1 MTRESVNS
9 ILFVCAG
16 NICRSPLAEGVM
28 AHVLAARGIR
38 GVLLD
43 SAGLNGYHTGEA
55 PDARSVSVASRYGID
70 ISGQCCRQLVAGDF
84 LRFDLILG
92 MDRSNMRLIA
102 GRRPENAISRT
113 GLFAEMAG
121 GQPVEI
127 PDPWYG
133 GAGDFEKVYRMVLAA
148 SHALADRF
156 WPDRFWSER
165 ATSGQASST
174 M

>member
-1 MTRESVNS
+1 MSKDSVNS

-28 AHVLAARGIR
+28 AHVLEARGID

-55 PDARSVSVASRYGID
+55 PDARSVSVGSRHGID
-70 ISGQCCRQLVAGDF
+70 ISGQRCRQLVTGDF

-113 GLFAEMAG
+113 GLFTEMAG

-133 GAGDFEKVYRMVLAA
+133 GEGDFETVYRMVLAA

-156 WPDRFWSER
+156 WPER
-165 ATSGQASST
+165 ALSGQASST